1 MIFGRL
7 FDAEKEER
15 KKEKQNEK
23 IIKGDKREN
32 KKIIISLKEQVIF
45 GKIIISSLKVMF
57 IKIETL
63 LNILIKLNHT

>member
-63 LNILIKLNHT
+63 MNTLIKLNHT

>member
-63 LNILIKLNHT
+63 MNILIKLNHT